1 MKQMIYFVIILILSS
16 GCSSNQQ
23 HNNLDNQSNFIYDNY
38 DNQPSFVAESYVD
51 SSDKITLLY
60 SSSVIGKYSMEAANT
75 AIAYLITNNK
85 SFELNIIDMKDESL
99 QSYNEALE
107 QLDDSGIDNV
117 VAVITN
123 SSYENLIL
131 ADDVSDFNI
140 FLPLIHKNNVS
151 KVLENIIYGGV
162 DYKRQL
168 ETLTNYSPIQNI
180 ELYDNSLFG
189 QTLHDVLLDVN
200 PSILL
205 AKEVNDV
212 SGKYASYLNENLKTM
227 SDFGIYLNTPVVK
240 SSILLSQFTANDI
253 NVSRILSTQI
263 NYTPLI
269 LSLTQTTDRENLL
282 IANSI
287 SEVPI
292 QLKENVYNLGAN
304 ITYDWLTYST
314 VVGLDYFASNEKKL
328 EPNIILN
335 QQVIYDIKLYR
346 VKEHSFTQ
354 VQELDYLR

>member
-1 MKQMIYFVIILILSS
+1 
-16 GCSSNQQ
+16 
-23 HNNLDNQSNFIYDNY
+23 
-38 DNQPSFVAESYVD
+38 
-51 SSDKITLLY
+51 
-60 SSSVIGKYSMEAANT
+60 
-75 AIAYLITNNK
+75 
-85 SFELNIIDMKDESL
+85 MKDESL

-131 ADDVSDFNI
+131 ADDVNDFNI

-189 QTLHDVLLDVN
+189 QTLHNVLLDVN

-292 QLKENVYNLGAN
+292 QLNENIYNLGAN

-314 VVGLDYFASNEKKL
+314 VVGLDYFASNDEKLK
-328 EPNIILN
+328 PNIIIN
-335 QQVIYDIKLYR
+335 QQVIYDIKLYK

-354 VQELDYLR
+354 VQQLDYLR

>member
-1 MKQMIYFVIILILSS
+1 LSQLEGS
-16 GCSSNQQ
+16 
-23 HNNLDNQSNFIYDNY
+23 DN
-38 DNQPSFVAESYVD
+38 
-51 SSDKITLLY
+51 K
-60 SSSVIGKYSMEAANT
+60 
-75 AIAYLITNNK
+75 
-85 SFELNIIDMKDESL
+85 NI
-99 QSYNEALE
+99 
-107 QLDDSGIDNV
+107 
-117 VAVITN
+117 VAVVTN
-123 SSYENLIL
+123 SSYKNLIL
-131 ADDVSDFNI
+131 ADDISDFNI

-162 DYKRQL
+162 DYRRQL

-189 QTLHDVLLDVN
+189 QTLHNVLLDVN
-200 PSILL
+200 PSILF
-205 AKEVNDV
+205 AKEVNDA
-212 SGKYASYLNENLKTM
+212 SGKYSSYLNENLKTM

-269 LSLTQTTDRENLL
+269 LSLTQTNDRKNLL

-287 SEVPI
+287 SKVPI
-292 QLKENVYNLGAN
+292 QLKENIYNLGAN

-328 EPNIILN
+328 EPNIIIN
-335 QQVIYDIKLYR
+335 QQVIYDIKVYK
-346 VKEHSFTQ
+346 VKAHSFSK
-354 VQELDYLR
+354 VQQLDYLR